1 MQNRKKFYA
10 VIARLLSI
18 FIHLLIISRS
28 VSTDDEEDT
37 TYFPQSIPV
46 YPVRRD
52 VITNEE
58 VSRGRIKDGGGQGQT
73 REDELQGLRQD
84 SAML

>member
-1 MQNRKKFYA
+1 MA

-28 VSTDDEEDT
+28 ASTDEHWDEEDT